1 MELAINYSPQAA
13 GLLAG
18 GAISIERFKCSP
30 WPDLIAEA
38 ADVRPVYVHFDLR
51 DHRGLTADDWPS
63 LEWVLARIAA
73 GVWARP
79 WVVACEYGGVG
90 PLFAGQS
97 EAHVIAADL
106 PRLAALVH
114 NSHGA

>member
-63 LEWVLARIAA
+63 LEW
-73 GVWARP
+73 ARP